1 MTNVRNIAGSRRKF
15 AAGKIKVLRQCTR
28 GLKNVES
35 NDKSAF
41 RKLGEGKLLGSL
53 PMSKTAWPQQRL
65 SREEWSVGRF
75 KGGWRPTVGLDVI
88 DSAGSMVMLIDRHGL

>member
-15 AAGKIKVLRQCTR
+15 AAGKIKVLRQCTS

-53 PMSKTAWPQQRL
+53 PMS
-65 SREEWSVGRF
+65 
-75 KGGWRPTVGLDVI
+75 
-88 DSAGSMVMLIDRHGL
+88 